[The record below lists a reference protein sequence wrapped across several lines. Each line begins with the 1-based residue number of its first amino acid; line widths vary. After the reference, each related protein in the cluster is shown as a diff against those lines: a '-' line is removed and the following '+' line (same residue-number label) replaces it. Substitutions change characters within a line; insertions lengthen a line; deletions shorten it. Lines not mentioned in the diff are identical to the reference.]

1 MFALTFEFYMRKIY
15 FYSLLLGLIPFK
27 LWGQLPNEA
36 LYREY
41 KFNAPDSNA
50 ITFELHNTNYFRNT
64 EYFNQIEEGRTLF
77 GNHLHPQ
84 FGFQQGQNVKILGGL
99 WFRQDFGGKQPFT
112 QVLPTLTLK
121 VQKQLGSGTF
131 SALFGSL
138 EGGMSHQLLEPI
150 YDINRA
156 IINPIEYGLQAKY
169 NSQSHWFDGW
179 LNWEKFI
186 EPGDPFKEKLS
197 GGMHYRFSKGT
208 TTKFTAYNQTLIYHE
223 AGQIDTDT
231 ITPFQVIINEAI
243 GLRLEHGNK
252 NAWLYYAELSGL
264 LFNDATFSGLFPY
277 KNGSGVLAQI
287 GAAFKGNYFAINYWN
302 GNNYVS
308 PRGTGIYQSISSVD
322 SSNYQSNRQ
331 LVFLRLINNFPVFNS
346 GVQASFRFEPFIDL
360 NSKRIDY
367 SGSVYLVFAIDKVF
381 RFKP

>member
-1 MFALTFEFYMRKIY
+1 MRTFLTC
-15 FYSLLLGLIPFK
+15 LLPFLMIPLFT
-27 LWGQLPNEA
+27 WSQLPNEA

-41 KFNAPDSNA
+41 KLKAIDSN
-50 ITFELHNTNYFRNT
+50 TLKFEFHNTNYFRNT
-64 EYFNQIEEGRTLF
+64 EYFNQTEEGRTLF

-84 FGFQQGQNVKILGGL
+84 LSFQQGATLKILGGL
-99 WFRQDFGGKQPFT
+99 WLRQDFGGQQPFT
-112 QVLPTLTLK
+112 QVLPTFTLK
-121 VQKQLGSGTF
+121 LQKELDAGTF
-131 SALFGSL
+131 STLFGSL

-156 IINPIEYGLQAKY
+156 IINPIEYGIQAKF
-169 NSQSHWFDGW
+169 NNKSHWFDGW

-197 GGMHYRFSKGT
+197 GGVHYRFTRGN
-208 TTKFTAYNQTLIYHE
+208 TTKFIAYNQTLIYHE

-231 ITPFQVIINEAI
+231 ITPFQVLINEAI

-252 NAWLYYAELSGL
+252 DAWLYYLELSGL

-277 KNGSGVLAQI
+277 KNGNGILAQV
-287 GAAFKGNYFAINYWN
+287 GTAFKGNYFALNYWN
-302 GNNYVS
+302 GNNYVA
-308 PRGTGIYQSISSVD
+308 PRGTSIYQSISTVD
-322 SSNYQSNRQ
+322 SANYQSNRQ

-346 GVQASFRFEPFIDL
+346 SVQASFRFEPFIDL

-367 SGSVYLVFAIDKVF
+367 SGSVYLVFAIDKL
-381 RFKP
+381 FKPKP